1 MSELFR
7 FAAFI
12 SYSSKDAAFAG
23 RLHKALENYGIPNA
37 LGTFDVIGGG
47 KKNRVYPVFR
57 DREEL
62 SAGDLGDR
70 IEAALKASSA
80 LIVVCSPNSAASPW
94 VQKEID
100 LFVSLGRRD
109 RVFAIIHDRA
119 PALDDTGA
127 DATPLCFPPAFR
139 GDALR
144 DETAL
149 EPLAAD
155 ARRGKD
161 GFRNAWLKIVAGL
174 IGVDAGALQDRDR
187 ARQRGQRTLALSVI
201 SLLAL
206 GGAYAAAW
214 MDARNWRAD
223 LSTYPEVIAAQGGA
237 IDPAPFAI
245 AGTGNPGLLVP
256 GRGARS
262 DDILVRVAPMRM
274 QTLGNA
280 RYAISRDGRILVV
293 STERAAAV
301 YDRVS
306 NTKIRDLVPFHGFTL
321 SENGAALV
329 TQDNTAAQ
337 TWTYYD
343 ITRPGAPAR
352 SLGVNG
358 RDIYGYVLSANGAS
372 LVVKNADNTATL
384 YDLARGGVARTLGY
398 LGDLSGHI
406 NIVDWD
412 ISANGATMATRMRD
426 NSITLYD
433 LASGARR
440 RLPPLP
446 APADTSLRMF
456 SLTSIA
462 FSRNG
467 TAVALS
473 NANSVVVYEVSSGR
487 VLLRSPAGGVRRVQ
501 LSDDADTATL
511 QLVVG
516 GEGPNRIRGKTVNLV
531 YDLTTGAQLVS
542 FTGGFHQLE
551 MSDDGRVI
559 AAHGREGLVVLDRA
573 RGGERTIENYM
584 RFHLSATGRHL
595 LVQDNLQDSDAY
607 QLTGYDLEAGTP
619 GVEVAQVTA
628 ADSVT
633 LSRASVVAAI
643 VRENGDGFLVNM
655 AQPAAARP
663 IGVGLDSDGAFLTGH
678 PDAAFI
684 ANDSVFVARRA
695 DQSVAILDLQAPS
708 PVLDGQG
715 RARRGADLAASTCA
729 ADGDWLAPF
738 ATEVMGVPASEHTR
752 EAARV
757 NAILAGR
764 PWNPCDWRGLLS
776 GPEGWAQWW
785 RRVEVAVLGRAARN
799 YQCGEINAAGA
810 VSEHRIDACRFAGVP
825 EDRIVG
831 PDLPD
836 PQEQ

>member
-1 MSELFR
+1 MSGPLR

-23 RLHKALENYGIPNA
+23 RLHKALESYEIPSA
-37 LGTFDVIGGG
+37 LGTFDVVGGG
-47 KKNRVYPVFR
+47 KKNRIYPVFR

-70 IEAALKASSA
+70 VEAALKASSA

-174 IGVDAGALQDRDR
+174 IGVDAGALHDRDR
-187 ARQRGQRTLALSVI
+187 ARQRGRRTLALSVI

-206 GGAYAAAW
+206 AGAYAGAW
-214 MDARNWRAD
+214 VDARNWRAD
-223 LSTYPEVIAAQGGA
+223 LSAYPEVVAAQGGA

-245 AGTGNPGLLVP
+245 AGAGNPGLLVP

-274 QTLGNA
+274 QTLGDA
-280 RYAISRDGRILVV
+280 RYAISQDGRILVA
-293 STERAAAV
+293 SAERAAAV

-306 NTKIRDLVPFHGFTL
+306 NTKIRDLAPFHGFSL

-343 ITRPGAPAR
+343 LTRPGAPAR

-384 YDLARGGVARTLGY
+384 YDLAHGGVARTLGQ
-398 LGDLSGHI
+398 LGDLSGYI

-412 ISANGATMATRMRD
+412 ISANGAAMATRMRD

-440 RLPPLP
+440 RLAPLP
-446 APADTSLRMF
+446 APADTSMRMF

-467 TAVALS
+467 AAVALS
-473 NANSVVVYEVSSGR
+473 NADYVFIYEVSSGR
-487 VLLRSPAGGVRRVQ
+487 VLLRSPAGSVRRVQ
-501 LSDDADTATL
+501 LSDDGDTAIL

-516 GEGPNRIRGKTVNLV
+516 GEGPNRIRGDTVNMV
-531 YDLTTGAQLVS
+531 YDLATGAQPVS
-542 FTGGFHQLE
+542 FDGGFRQAD
-551 MSDDGRVI
+551 MSEDGGVV
-559 AAHGREGLVVLDRA
+559 AAHGREGLVVLDRG
-573 RGGERTIENYM
+573 RGGERTFETYG
-584 RFHLSATGRHL
+584 RFHLSATGRYL
-595 LVQDNLQDSDAY
+595 LVEGDPQDSGAY
-607 QLTGYDLEAGTP
+607 QLMGYDLEAGGP
-619 GVEVAQVTA
+619 GVEIAQVTL
-628 ADSVT
+628 DDRVT
-633 LSRASVVAAI
+633 LSRASSVAAI
-643 VRENGDGFLVNM
+643 VRENGDGLLVDM
-655 AQPAAARP
+655 AQPGATRP
-663 IGVGLDSDGAFLTGH
+663 IGVGLDSDGAFLPGD
-678 PDAAFI
+678 PDAAFV
-684 ANDSVFVARRA
+684 ANDSVYVARRA
-695 DQSVAILDLQAPS
+695 DQSVVIVDLRAPS

-715 RARRGADLAASTCA
+715 RARRGANLAASICA
-729 ADGDWLAPF
+729 GNGDWLAPF
-738 ATEVMGVPASEHTR
+738 ASEVMSASAGGHTR

-757 NAILAGR
+757 KAILAGR

-785 RRVEVAVLGRAARN
+785 RRVEVAVLGRTARD

-810 VSEHRIDACRFAGVP
+810 VSERRIDACRFSGVP
-825 EDRIVG
+825 EARIAG

-836 PQEQ
+836 PQAQ